1 MIKIEAGM
9 WIRIG
14 LHTDPDLGCEKL
26 AESKTKLHTRLTFKC
41 KIYVYVYNY

>member
-14 LHTDPDLGCEKL
+14 LHTDLGVKSWLKVKQNC
-26 AESKTKLHTRLTFKC
+26 
-41 KIYVYVYNY
+41 IQG

>member
-14 LHTDPDLGCEKL
+14 LHTDPDLGVKSWLKVKQNC
-26 AESKTKLHTRLTFKC
+26 
-41 KIYVYVYNY
+41 IQG